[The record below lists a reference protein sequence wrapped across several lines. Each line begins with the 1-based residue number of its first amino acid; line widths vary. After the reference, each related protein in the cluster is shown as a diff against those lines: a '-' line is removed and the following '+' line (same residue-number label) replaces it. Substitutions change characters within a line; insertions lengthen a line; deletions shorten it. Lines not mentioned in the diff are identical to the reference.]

1 MALPKNRRIK
11 NEKGFERVFKAGRAF
26 KHPLFL
32 LKFFKTDLPY
42 CRAAVSVPVAL
53 SKKAV
58 VRNKVKRIFWSALEK
73 TFRRCPPPSARS
85 GGGGGV
91 DLVIVVSPA
100 AAEKNLEQITR
111 SLEEIFIKANI
122 VRD

>member
-11 NEKGFERVFKAGRAF
+11 NEKSFERVFKAGRAF
-26 KHPLFL
+26 KHPFFL
-32 LKFFKTDLPY
+32 LKFSKTDLSY
-42 CRAAVSVPVAL
+42 CRAAVSVPMAF

-73 TFRRCPPPSARS
+73 IFRRCQA
-85 GGGGGV
+85 GL
-91 DLVIVVSPA
+91 DLIIIASPA